1 MNQNNEIIMHNN
13 INLMK
18 NYSNVH
24 LINNNIKDQYLSLL
38 KKNYMTMSAYKIFY
52 LYSLF
57 NEGKDFYRLKYA
69 FKKWKKTKK
78 K

>member
-24 LINNNIKDQYLSLL
+24 LINNNIKEQYLSLL
-38 KKNYMTMSAYKIFY
+38 KKNYMAMSAYKIFY
-52 LYSLF
+52 F
-57 NEGKDFYRLKYA
+57 
-69 FKKWKKTKK
+69 
-78 K
+78 